1 MTTLSQL
8 QNLITFTPAA
18 RTATANG
25 TGVDL
30 QGYIN
35 PGGRQM
41 KAYLNVGT
49 VSGTSPTLDVKMQE
63 SDDNSVFTDIA
74 GATFAQ
80 KTAQGAEEIHFKT
93 NKRYVRA
100 AATIAGTTPSFTF
113 DTTVLAEKRIK

>member
-1 MTTLSQL
+1 MNTLLQL
-8 QNLITFTPAA
+8 VNLFLFTPAA

-30 QGYIN
+30 QGYTN

-41 KAYLNVGT
+41 KAILTNGT
-49 VSGTSPTLDVKMQE
+49 TSGTSPTLDVKLQD
-63 SDDNSVFTDIA
+63 SDDNSTFADIT

-80 KTAQGAEEIHFKT
+80 KTAAGNEEIQFRT

-100 AATIAGTTPSFTF
+100 VATIGGTSPSFTF
-113 DTTVLAEKRIK
+113 AVLLLVNKRAV